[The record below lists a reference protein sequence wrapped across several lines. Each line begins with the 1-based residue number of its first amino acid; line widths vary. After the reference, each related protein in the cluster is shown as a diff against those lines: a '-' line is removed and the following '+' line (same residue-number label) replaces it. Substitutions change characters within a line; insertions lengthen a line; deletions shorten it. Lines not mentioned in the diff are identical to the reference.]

1 MCKIEIEKK
10 NVEAAYKVADENG
23 KKLMDDLFN
32 KAEKENTHNLDDN
45 KSSK

>member
-23 KKLMDDLFN
+23 KKL
-32 KAEKENTHNLDDN
+32 LDDVLN
-45 KSSK
+45 KIREIAPDIAILEV